1 MSSKLTTAYTDES
14 YLSRRDLQKAMNT
27 TFIDSFWKEQLDYRK
42 EYRVDL
48 PLYLI
53 NRTPLY
59 LTLTPAIKD
68 KIALVKKEI
77 DANLRLIGNLSEQ
90 ELMEVKKNTY
100 FPILKSIS
108 FYEGVQITDM
118 SLRALL
124 NRTYR
129 ENEPNHMP
137 VIHYLHTL
145 NHYMDEKNHLEST
158 DEFLG
163 DAFVYLLGT
172 NEITKFYRQAG
183 PSEYRPTSVING
195 YDYERAP
202 ARDIEA
208 MMERLYK
215 VTSGEKNPFIEMM
228 IALFYVSYIEPFD
241 SLNHSLAALL
251 AKNVYAGEMGNAAFT
266 LPLEPLLLE
275 RSVMEAI
282 KETKKEGDLTYYLL
296 AALSSLRHYVSTQK
310 EAIDNARIQ
319 VYKPEFINPA
329 KEEAKIPEPIVA
341 PIQPSLFDEVIEEP
355 QPEPVVEEEP
365 KEPEIIIKAEPK
377 NALKPSRT
385 ITVEEMN
392 QSVPLAQK
400 TFGVP
405 QNVLS
410 DKEVKEYVRYL
421 LETNPNLNK
430 KQASF
435 LANHSTPGRF
445 YTIQQ
450 YKAFC
455 KCAYETA
462 RTSMDHLTNE
472 GYYEKLQVKNKFVYR
487 LATKGE

>member
-1 MSSKLTTAYTDES
+1 MSSKLTALYTDEA
-14 YLSRRDLQKAMNT
+14 YLSHRELQKAMNT
-27 TFIDSFWKEQLDYRK
+27 TLIDNFWQEQLDYRK
-42 EYRVDL
+42 ANRKDL

-53 NRTPLY
+53 NRTPMY
-59 LTLTPAIKD
+59 LTLTPAIKE
-68 KIALVKKEI
+68 KLALAKREI
-77 DANLRLIGNLSEQ
+77 DAHINLLSNLSEQ
-90 ELMEVKKNTY
+90 EMVEVKKNVF

-129 ENEPNHMP
+129 ENEPNHAP

-145 NHYMDEKNHLEST
+145 NHYMDEKTQLEST

-172 NEITKFYRQAG
+172 NEITTFYRQAG

-202 ARDIEA
+202 AKDIES
-208 MMERLYK
+208 MMDRLYSI
-215 VTSGEKNPFIEMM
+215 TNAEKDPLIEML
-228 IALFYVSYIEPFD
+228 IALFYVSYVEPFD
-241 SLNHSLAALL
+241 NLNHSLASLL
-251 AKNVYAGEMGNAAFT
+251 AKNVYASDAGKLAFS
-266 LPLEPLLLE
+266 LPLEPLFLE
-275 RSVMEAI
+275 RSVSEAI
-282 KETKKEGDLTYYLL
+282 KETKKDGDLTYFVL
-296 AALSSLRHYVSTQK
+296 AAVSCIRHALSVQK

-319 VYKPEFINPA
+319 VFKPEYHAPVI
-329 KEEAKIPEPIVA
+329 EEAKAA
-341 PIQPSLFDEVIEEP
+341 PVMENPAQPSLFDEI
-355 QPEPVVEEEP
+355 EEEP
-365 KEPEIIIKAEPK
+365 AKEIIKEPEPLEKPQPK
-377 NALKPSRT
+377 NALKPSR
-385 ITVEEMN
+385 IISVEEMN
-392 QSVPLAQK
+392 EASGAPQRAINI
-400 TFGVP
+400 P

-435 LANHSTPGRF
+435 LANHCTPGRF

-450 YKAFC
+450 YKSFC

-487 LATKGE
+487 LAIKGE

>member
-1 MSSKLTTAYTDES
+1 MASKLTTAYTDEA

-27 TFIDSFWKEQLDYRK
+27 TFIDSFWQEQMDYRK
-42 EYRVDL
+42 EHRVNL

-59 LTLTPAIKD
+59 VTLTGAIKD
-68 KIALVKKEI
+68 KIALFVKEM
-77 DANLRLIGNLSEQ
+77 DAHLNLVSHLSEA
-90 ELMEVKKNTY
+90 EMVEVKKNAF
-100 FPILKSIS
+100 FPLLKSIS
-108 FYEGVQITDM
+108 FFEGVQITDM

-124 NRTYR
+124 NKTYR
-129 ENEPNHMP
+129 ENEPNHAP

-145 NHYMDEKNHLEST
+145 NHYMDERGHLEST

-163 DAFVYLLGT
+163 DAFTYLLGT
-172 NEITKFYRQAG
+172 NEITKFYREAG

-202 ARDIEA
+202 ARDIEG
-208 MMERLYK
+208 MMDKLYQI
-215 VTSGEKNPFIEMM
+215 TSSEKDALLEMM
-228 IALFYVSYIEPFD
+228 LSLFYVSYVEPFD
-241 SLNHSLAALL
+241 SLNHSLATLL
-251 AKNVYAGEMGNAAFT
+251 AKNAYASKAGNISFI
-266 LPLEPLLLE
+266 LPLEPILLD
-275 RSVMEAI
+275 RSVNEAI
-282 KETKKEGDLTYYLL
+282 KETKKEGDFTYFLL
-296 AALSSLRHYVSTQK
+296 AAISSLRRLIQNQA
-310 EAIDNARIQ
+310 EAVASARIN
-319 VYKPEFINPA
+319 VYKPEYVEPV
-329 KEEAKIPEPIVA
+329 KEEAKETPIIND
-341 PIQPSLFDEVIEEP
+341 PLQPSLFDE
-355 QPEPVVEEEP
+355 EPVVNEVKEEA
-365 KEPEIIIKAEPK
+365 KEPEVIIKAEPK
-377 NALKPSRT
+377 NALKPSRV
-385 ITVEEMN
+385 ISVEEMN
-392 QSVPLAQK
+392 ESGNAPQK
-400 TFGVP
+400 AFNVP

-410 DKEVKEYVRYL
+410 DKEIKEYVRYL

-430 KQASF
+430 RQASF

-487 LATKGE
+487 LLIKGE